1 MDYDLQR
8 IRRATGD
15 TAGYPLEVPVPQP
28 VTPSQSFKITQSV
41 VAAQAAASI
50 AALAAAN
57 PVVPVAPVYV
67 PQLPVQVPE
76 VVPPPAAQITA
87 QKRRSLS
94 YFQQNLA
101 LIVVHLIRSP
111 FERNS
116 ERAR

>member
-67 PQLPVQVPE
+67 PQLSVQVPE

-87 QKRRSLS
+87 QKRKSAS
-94 YFQQNLA
+94 YLQ
-101 LIVVHLIRSP
+101 
-111 FERNS
+111 
-116 ERAR
+116 